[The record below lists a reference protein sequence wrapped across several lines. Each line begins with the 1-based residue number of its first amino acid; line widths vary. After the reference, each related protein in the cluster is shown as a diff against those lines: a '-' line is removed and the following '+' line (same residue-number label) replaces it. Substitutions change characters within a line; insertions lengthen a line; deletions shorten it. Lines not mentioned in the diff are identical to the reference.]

1 MPRELS
7 TDRTSSAWDGSQ
19 RALVESIC
27 CILLLVSLGNMVG
40 RILAVSADHRQHP
53 FLSANDR
60 SRWATIRA
68 LVDHGTFEIDQVIV
82 DRRWDSIDK
91 VRHIGRDGKQHYYS
105 SKPPLYPTLLAGQY
119 WLIKHG
125 LGVEISQHPFYVA
138 RMMLIVTHGLL
149 LLLLFWVLWQVVR
162 RYSETPWGA
171 IFIFASGTLA
181 TFLTTFSVTLNN
193 HLPGATFAAIAFYCG
208 LRIWVDGRVELRY
221 FFMAG
226 FAGAFCAANELPAL
240 SLFGLLGGVLLIRH
254 PRQTLLAG
262 VPGAVIVGVAFF
274 ATNYIAHDS
283 LRPPYMHR
291 GDGKVIGELNPQQAS
306 DLDAGTLPTELSALI
321 ERKENFELSEEA
333 RIEVITPGQR
343 WTLHDPQLERRWPLQ
358 QTASTIELRGWDHWY
373 DYETS
378 YWQPGV
384 KVGVDLGEP
393 SKAWYAFHVLVGHH
407 GIFSLTPIW
416 IFVPLGLA
424 MWIRH
429 GTIHWKQLAIFIA
442 LLSLLCLLFYIFRP
456 LKDRNYGGVTSG
468 FRWVFWL
475 APLWLTAMLPA
486 IDWIGKSKL
495 GRGVA
500 YFALLASIV
509 SASYSGL
516 NPWRHP
522 WIYSYLQYLTLID

>member
-1 MPRELS
+1 M
-7 TDRTSSAWDGSQ
+7 
-19 RALVESIC
+19 
-27 CILLLVSLGNMVG
+27 G
-40 RILAVSADHRQHP
+40 RIFAVTADHRQHP

-68 LVDHGTFEIDQVIV
+68 LVDHGTYEIDQVIV

-105 SKPPLYPTLLAGQY
+105 SKPPLYPTILAGQY

-138 RMMLIVTHGLL
+138 RVILVLTHGLL
-149 LLLLFWVLWQVVR
+149 LLLLFWVLWQIVR

-171 IFIFASGTLA
+171 IFVFASGTLA

-193 HLPGATFAAIAFYCG
+193 HLPGATFAALAFYCG
-208 LRIWVDGRVELRY
+208 LRIWIDDRVELRY
-221 FFMAG
+221 FFLAG

-240 SLFGLLGGVLLIRH
+240 SLFGLLGLALLIRH
-254 PRQTLLAG
+254 PTQTLLAG
-262 VPGAVIVGVAFF
+262 VPGAIVVGIAFF

-291 GDGKVIGELNPQQAS
+291 GDGRMIGELNPQQAS
-306 DLDAGTLPTELSALI
+306 VLDSGTLPPELFDLI
-321 ERKENFELSEEA
+321 EARENFNLSDEA
-333 RIEVITPGQR
+333 RIEVVTPEQR
-343 WTLHDPQLERRWPLQ
+343 WILHGPGPDRRWPIQ
-358 QTASTIELRGWDHWY
+358 QTASRIELRGWDNWY

-378 YWQPGV
+378 YWQSGV
-384 KVGVDLGEP
+384 KVGVDLGES
-393 SKAWYAFHVLVGHH
+393 SKAWYAFHILVGHH

-424 MWIRH
+424 IWINH
-429 GTIHWKQLAIFIA
+429 GTIRWKQLAMFIA

-486 IDWIGKSKL
+486 VDWIGKTKL
-495 GRGVA
+495 GQGIA
-500 YFALLASIV
+500 YLALLASIV

-516 NPWRHP
+516 NPWQHP
-522 WIYSYLQYLTLID
+522 WIYSYLQYLNLID